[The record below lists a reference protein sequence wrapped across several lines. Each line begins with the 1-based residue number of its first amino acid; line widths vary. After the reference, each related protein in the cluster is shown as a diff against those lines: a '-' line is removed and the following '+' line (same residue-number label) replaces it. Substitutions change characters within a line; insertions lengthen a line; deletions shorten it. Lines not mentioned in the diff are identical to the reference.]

1 MLSIVFF
8 TVSHF
13 KWFVKSHNFTFAI
26 FHFANIQSQIVHICT
41 QKLEFFQHFHRKH
54 YNTSLFINYFSA
66 SSSSSILVTRLLSSD
81 TNVSPLH
88 FLGTLILSS
97 WCTSNTLKNFWA
109 LWIITNLNGR
119 CCQFGG
125 QIMCPIE
132 RAYLFKLWWL

>member
-1 MLSIVFF
+1 MYFSQFHILNDLSNLTISHLPFF
-8 TVSHF
+8 TLLTF
-13 KWFVKSHNFTFAI
+13 NLRLFIFVHK
-26 FHFANIQSQIVHICT
+26 
-41 QKLEFFQHFHRKH
+41 KFFQHFHRKH